1 MKKAFSLKKKL
12 SAALAVVLAFAC
24 FAGVTPANAADSTY
38 SHDLAIGSG
47 DFENA
52 VWYLSD
58 NKSGDTLSFA
68 EDNSPVVTK
77 GSITDWKATSLARRG
92 VTLEAGKYQLSF
104 RIKANE
110 AATYSVVGFGFN
122 SAGAAKATV
131 FDTNAAG
138 AVSADWISVTA
149 NFTADSVYTTNEF
162 RVILNGD
169 PGTQITVSD
178 LDVRKITEQAAYR
191 DVACLDDVWKF
202 TYNTSKGYNNADE
215 DGSKVE
221 LVENGCDDIG
231 AIHFYKK
238 NANHNEARICFN
250 IQHRLTYMY
259 ELGTEFVFEANV
271 KGTALNNGDNFR
283 FVLDGTSQPWLN
295 DDGTESNNVF
305 SYSNAADNGWTTVK
319 KSFKRNVAG
328 DIYFTIQTG
337 GFSEA
342 DLYIDNIKIYAKSDE
357 TKTNLLSGGDFY
369 RTEPATSLEGWKR
382 NEGANALW
390 ANVYYNPGYDDFKIE
405 VVDEGCNGAGAV
417 HFLKKNTY
425 SFEDNPNA
433 KMSARIVNF
442 VDAETMSK
450 FDVGTK
456 FVFKADF
463 RGTVADEDPLK
474 ITFEGSRGTY
484 TWDDTNGLNYH
495 DLKINT
501 SEWES
506 KEFEFTMSDKGHM
519 FFVIRTGGF
528 SIADLYIDNVQIYA
542 KDDPDTN
549 LISNSTFCE
558 MKSVVSDSS
567 SVTGG
572 EFALKS
578 IPGYDIGMLTNEKA
592 SVSAVSGASYDGS
605 TALKITATGIEG
617 YFQTYGNESKVDFP
631 DSIKIKRGK
640 IALVKGDIAVKASGY
655 FKVLEGSSSK
665 AEPKIWFGFGKEL
678 SMSGVK
684 GDSVGSHY
692 NESGKRY
699 ATEVFTP
706 VEDGWVKFEMTVN
719 NELLKKANSS
729 LSDVERVRVM
739 CGIDADASND
749 TYGAALFDDVKF
761 EIVSQYA
768 AGDTNGDD
776 SIDIRDLV
784 HMKKYAAGT
793 VKFTEMTRG
802 TWLSDIGFNE
812 KPSISDELVAMRK
825 FLIGSTSEYSK

>member
-1 MKKAFSLKKKL
+1 MKKAFPLKKKL

-47 DFENA
+47 NFENA

-68 EDNSPVVTK
+68 EDNSPIVTK
-77 GSITDWKATSLARRG
+77 GSITDWTATSLARRG
-92 VTLEAGKYQLSF
+92 VILEAGKYQLSF

-110 AATYSVVGFGFN
+110 SATYSVVGFGFN
-122 SAGAAKATV
+122 SAGEAKPTV
-131 FDTNAAG
+131 FDTNASG
-138 AVSADWISVTA
+138 AVSTDWISVTA
-149 NFTADSVYTTNEF
+149 SFTADPVYTTNEF
-162 RVILNGD
+162 RVILNGN
-169 PGTQITVSD
+169 PATQITVSD

-202 TYNTSKGYNNADE
+202 TYNTSKGYNNANE

-231 AIHFYKK
+231 AIHFYKEYE
-238 NANHNEARICFN
+238 NRNEARICFN
-250 IQHRLTYMY
+250 IQHSLTYKY
-259 ELGTEFVFEANV
+259 DLGTEFVFEANV

-337 GFSEA
+337 GFSVA
-342 DLYIDNIKIYAKSDE
+342 DLYVDNIKIYAKSDE

-369 RTEPATSLEGWKR
+369 KTEPATTIEGWT
-382 NEGANALW
+382 GS
-390 ANVYYNPGYDDFKIE
+390 YYNNPVLAYNNPNTSTCRIE
-405 VVDEGCNGAGAV
+405 LVNDGENGENGAVYFHRENTEADGRPTARIIYKISNGELEKYAV
-417 HFLKKNTY
+417 GTEFVLKAATKGYSASADSMKFTIEASPYSWTDGSEAAYSYPLKSDTWVTFTKEFKKNDAGDL
-425 SFEDNPNA
+425 FI
-433 KMSARIVNF
+433 IVRSGGF
-442 VDAETMSK
+442 TA
-450 FDVGTK
+450 
-456 FVFKADF
+456 ADF
-463 RGTVADEDPLK
+463 YVD
-474 ITFEGSRGTY
+474 
-484 TWDDTNGLNYH
+484 N
-495 DLKINT
+495 
-501 SEWES
+501 
-506 KEFEFTMSDKGHM
+506 
-519 FFVIRTGGF
+519 IRV
-528 SIADLYIDNVQIYA
+528 YP

-592 SVSAVSGASYDGS
+592 TVSAVSGASYDGS

-678 SMSGVK
+678 SISGVK

-692 NESGKRY
+692 NESSKRY

-706 VEDGWVKFEMTVN
+706 VENGWVKFEMTVN
-719 NELLKKANSS
+719 DELLKKANSS

-739 CGIDADASND
+739 CGIDADASSD

-768 AGDTNGDD
+768 AGDTNGDN

-812 KPSISDELVAMRK
+812 KPSVSDELVAMRK